1 MFNWFSDPSK
11 MHLRSSP
18 PASYFAFWQI
28 SIHHSWNSSLQRFH
42 ASFCQG
48 SSYGEISHYY
58 CASFWWWYWSFCSD
72 SWESS
77 PYQYLYKACLLSY
90 SLHFICLTYL
100 IHSSQYVIE
109 SNASVIS
116 YKYRVLDIFKNS
128 FHLMIVT
135 YCIHSSA
142 SVILCSLV
150 LTASA
155 EVFDPPIIT
164 N

>member
-1 MFNWFSDPSK
+1 MFNWFSDPSR

-28 SIHHSWNSSLQRFH
+28 STHHSWNSSLRRFH
-42 ASFCQG
+42 ASSCQG
-48 SSYGEISHYY
+48 SSYAGISHPF
-58 CASFWWWYWSFCSD
+58 CVSFWWWYWSFCSD

-77 PYQYLYKACLLSY
+77 PYQYLYKACLHVC
-90 SLHFICLTYL
+90 SLHFTFIQ
-100 IHSSQYVIE
+100 HPNPAWQHVIE

-116 YKYRVLDIFKNS
+116 YKHRVLDIFKNS

-155 EVFDPPIIT
+155 EVLDPPII
-164 N
+164 